1 MTWIFTVL
9 GFIII
14 GVGLRDVFHT
24 LLHPSGQGGL
34 TKAAMNSTW
43 KISKPLGLKAV
54 SLAGPLGIVTVIV
67 LWAALQVLGWAL
79 VYYPH
84 VPQGF
89 TYAHGINP
97 SRYPDFIEA
106 LYVST
111 VTLSTL
117 GFGDVIATDPW
128 IRALSPVEALIGF
141 ALLTAAVSWFLQLY
155 PALARRR
162 ALALRLTVLRDAMY
176 LQHLSEFTPETT
188 SRVLDSITDG
198 IIQTRVDLT
207 QTSES
212 YYFRES
218 TAAASLATSLSS
230 AVALSELAKNLP
242 DPEVRASGLALHNS
256 LQDLST
262 LMSNSLG
269 IKGSTADDTFQSYAS
284 DHKYDY
290 HP

>member
-43 KISKPLGLKAV
+43 RISKPLGLKAA
-54 SLAGPLGIVTVIV
+54 SLAGPFGIVAVIL
-67 LWAALQVLGWAL
+67 LWAALQILGWAL

-89 TYAHGINP
+89 TYADGINP

-106 LYVST
+106 LYIST

-128 IRALSPVEALIGF
+128 IRALSPAEALIGF

-176 LQHLSEFTPETT
+176 LQHLSEFTPETA
-188 SRVLDSITDG
+188 SRVLDGITDG

-218 TAAASLATSLSS
+218 TAAASLATSLSY
-230 AVALSELAKNLP
+230 AVALSELAKDLA
-242 DPEVRASGLALHNS
+242 DPEGRASGLALHHS
-256 LQDLST
+256 LQDLSI
-262 LMSNSLG
+262 LMGDSLG
-269 IKGSTADDTFQSYAS
+269 IKGSTADGTFQSYAS

>member
-1 MTWIFTVL
+1 MTWIFTAL

-43 KISKPLGLKAV
+43 KIFKPLGLKAV
-54 SLAGPLGIVTVIV
+54 SLAGPLGIVAVIV

-89 TYAHGINP
+89 TYSDGITP

-218 TAAASLATSLSS
+218 TAAASLATSLSY
-230 AVALSELAKNLP
+230 AVALSKLAKDLTN
-242 DPEVRASGLALHNS
+242 PEVRASGLALHNS
-256 LQDLST
+256 LQDLSA
-262 LMSNSLG
+262 LMGNTLG
-269 IKGSTADDTFQSYAS
+269 IKGLSTDDTFRSYAS

-290 HP
+290 QP